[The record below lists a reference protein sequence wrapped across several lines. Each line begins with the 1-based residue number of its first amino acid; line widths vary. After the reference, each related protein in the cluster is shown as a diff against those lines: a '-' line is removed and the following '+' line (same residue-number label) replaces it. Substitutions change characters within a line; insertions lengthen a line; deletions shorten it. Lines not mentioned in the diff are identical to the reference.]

1 MWIKD
6 YVMKARTGD
15 EKAFNWLVEHFEPLF
30 CDSVVRFNSNDET
43 LRNEAKKKLPE
54 IIRKYVPQDNK
65 SCGIFFF

>member
-43 LRNEAKKKLPE
+43 LRNEAKKKLPN
-54 IIRKYVPQDNK
+54 IIRKYIDNNYEFM
-65 SCGIFFF
+65 SY